1 MKSDDGTEVEGK
13 YTTQYKLRQSTSEI
27 VMTAPAF
34 CIPFEQLHKIL
45 TQTRCK
51 AKPNV
56 SPPGCL
62 HRATVLWIKP
72 TKIGCHG
79 NVPCRIKKLISH
91 IYSHVAFSVL
101 TRLGGRNGI
110 RPVKNWVVGCWHGYL
125 SGARCRLAYG
135 PADATATHCLLLQ

>member
-1 MKSDDGTEVEGK
+1 MKSDDGTEIEGK

-72 TKIGCHG
+72 TKKIGCHG
-79 NVPCRIKKLISH
+79 NVPGRIKKLISH

-110 RPVKNWVVGCWHGYL
+110 RPVKNL
-125 SGARCRLAYG
+125 SGGVLPWLSVWREVQTCIWSS
-135 PADATATHCLLLQ
+135 